1 MSESAAPSA
10 ASRKVRPEFRNIH
23 VTQIMQ
29 YKLPLAGI
37 ISILHRVSG
46 AALFLVGMP
55 VILYLFEQSIT
66 SELSFQGFKEAF
78 SSVWVKLILIGL
90 AWSFIHHFCCGIRYL
105 MLDLHKG
112 LEKGQAKTSA
122 TVVMAVSLPLTFL
135 AALKIFGVF

>member
-10 ASRKVRPEFRNIH
+10 ASRKTRPEFRNIH
-23 VTQIMQ
+23 VTQILR

-46 AALFLVGMP
+46 AALFLIGLPFV
-55 VILYLFEQSIT
+55 LYLFEQSIT
-66 SELSFQGFKEAF
+66 SELSFQGYKEALA
-78 SSVWVKLILIGL
+78 SIWVKLILLGL

-105 MLDLHKG
+105 LLDLHQG
-112 LEKGQAKTSA
+112 LEKQQAKTSA
-122 TVVMAVSLPLTFL
+122 TVVMAISLPLTLL